1 MPGLRPAARLGPL
14 VAGSMLLTACTTA
27 VGVPAAPG
35 AANPLCAQVIISL
48 PDEVGEGGR
57 RTTTSQST
65 AAWGEP
71 AVVLRCG
78 VQSPDATT
86 DLCST
91 FDGVDW
97 VLTELDGG
105 RLYTTFGRDPGIA
118 VTVPD
123 AGQPPDVVLGA
134 LSPAASVVEQT
145 RACL

>member
-1 MPGLRPAARLGPL
+1 M
-14 VAGSMLLTACTTA
+14 V
-27 VGVPAAPG
+27 
-35 AANPLCAQVIISL
+35 SL

-71 AVVLRCG
+71 PVVLRCG
-78 VQSPDATT
+78 VASPGASTA
-86 DLCST
+86 LCVP
-91 FDGVDW
+91 FEGVDW

-105 RLYTTFGRDPGIA
+105 RLYTTFGREPAIA

-123 AGQPPDVVLGA
+123 AGQPPDVALGA
-134 LSPAASVVEQT
+134 LSPSVSLVEQT